1 MRLPINGIL
10 AAHTIDLTFVPLGGR
25 LADVLMLLEPGIEIL
40 TFTSI
45 SFAAAPLVSTQ
56 TV

>member
-1 MRLPINGIL
+1 MRFPINGIL